1 MRNVLLALAVG
12 VAFSGMAQLVSVAS
26 IQKVNVPENR
36 DNVVAGISP
45 AGDYLLLT
53 TSSNKGLTKF
63 DLATQATTL
72 VTDAPGAG
80 FDAMIS
86 PDGQNIVYRENSYT
100 PNHLKMVA
108 LQSKNLRTGVQQTL
122 VEPTRNLQGAAIENA
137 TAVAIDGGRMKARA
151 LNGSAAATQRPVLS
165 IQNRQLMITENGESR
180 VFSPN
185 GTDCSYLWASISPD
199 GTKVVYFVAGNG
211 AWVCDIN
218 GQNSKR
224 LGIVR
229 APQWLGN
236 DLIVG
241 MYDEDNGEFIYA
253 SKILV
258 CDLNGNK
265 QDLTGSNL
273 VAMYPY
279 PTAAGDKIAFS
290 TPAGEAYII
299 NLNK

>member
-12 VAFSGMAQLVSVAS
+12 VTFSGMAQIVSVAS
-26 IQKVNVPENR
+26 IEKVNVPESR

-45 AGDYLLLT
+45 RGDYLLLT
-53 TSSNKGLTKF
+53 TSTNKGLTKF
-63 DLATQATTL
+63 DLATEQTT
-72 VTDAPGAG
+72 VITDAPGAG

-86 PDGQNIVYRENSYT
+86 ADGQNIVYRENSYT
-100 PNHLKMVA
+100 ANHLKKVA
-108 LQSKNLRTGVQQTL
+108 LLSKNLRTGMEQTL
-122 VEPTRNLQGAAIENA
+122 VEPTRDLQGAAIQNA
-137 TAVAIDGGRMKARA
+137 TACAVDGGQMRARA
-151 LNGSAAATQRPVLS
+151 LNGGAATMQRPVLS
-165 IQNRQLMITENGESR
+165 IQNRQLMITENGETR
-180 VFSPN
+180 VFSPS
-185 GTDCSYLWASISPD
+185 GIDHSYLWASISPD
-199 GTKVVYFVAGNG
+199 GSKVVYFVAGNG

-218 GQNSKR
+218 GQNTKR

-236 DLIVG
+236 NLIVG

-253 SKILV
+253 SKIFV
-258 CDLNGNK
+258 CDLDGNK
-265 QDLTGSNL
+265 QDLTGSNV

-279 PTAAGDKIAFS
+279 TTAAGDKIAFS

>member
-12 VAFSGMAQLVSVAS
+12 VAFSGMAQIVSVAS
-26 IQKVNVPENR
+26 IEKVNVPESR

-53 TSSNKGLTKF
+53 TSTNKGLTKF
-63 DLATQATTL
+63 DLATRQST
-72 VTDAPGAG
+72 VVSDAPGAG

-86 PDGQNIVYRENSYT
+86 ADGQSIVYRENSYT
-100 PNHLKMVA
+100 ANHLKMVS
-108 LQSKNLRTGVQQTL
+108 LRSKNLRTGVQQTL
-122 VEPTRNLQGAAIENA
+122 VEPTRDLQGVAIENA
-137 TAVAIDGGRMKARA
+137 TALAVDGGRLKARA
-151 LNGSAAATQRPVLS
+151 LNGGTATTQRPVLS
-165 IQNRQLMITENGESR
+165 IQNRQLMITQHGETR

-185 GTDCSYLWASISPD
+185 GTNNSYLWAQLSPD
-199 GTKVVYFVAGNG
+199 GSKVVYFIAGNG
-211 AWVCDIN
+211 AWVCDIQ
-218 GQNSKR
+218 GQNAKR

-236 DLIVG
+236 NLVVG
-241 MYDEDNGEFIYA
+241 MYDEDDGEFIYA

-258 CDLNGNK
+258 CDLEGNK
-265 QDLTGSNL
+265 QDLTGSNV

-279 PTAAGDKIAFS
+279 PTTAGDKIAFS

>member
-12 VAFSGMAQLVSVAS
+12 VAFSGMAQIVSVAS
-26 IQKVNVPENR
+26 IEKVNVPESR

-53 TSSNKGLTKF
+53 TSTNKGLTKF
-63 DLATQATTL
+63 DLSTRQATV

-80 FDAMIS
+80 YDAMIS
-86 PDGQNIVYRENSYT
+86 ADGQSIVYRENSYT
-100 PNHLKMVA
+100 ANHLKMVS
-108 LQSKNLRTGVQQTL
+108 LHSKNLRTGVQQTL
-122 VEPTRNLQGAAIENA
+122 VEPTRDLQGAAIQNA
-137 TAVAIDGGRMKARA
+137 TACAVDGGRMRARA
-151 LNGSAAATQRPVLS
+151 LNGGAATTLRPVLS
-165 IQNRQLMITENGESR
+165 IQNRQLMITENGETR

-185 GTDCSYLWASISPD
+185 GTNNSYLWASISPD
-199 GTKVVYFVAGNG
+199 GTKVVYFIAGNG
-211 AWVCDIN
+211 AWVCNIDGSN
-218 GQNSKR
+218 TKR

-236 DLIVG
+236 NLIVG
-241 MYDEDNGEFIYA
+241 MYDEDDGEFIYA
-253 SKILV
+253 SRILV
-258 CDLNGNK
+258 CDLDGNK
-265 QDLTGSNL
+265 QDLTGSNV

-290 TPAGEAYII
+290 APAGEAYII